1 MIYLLVGL
9 VSFLFGMVMMGV
21 LLLKD
26 HDKEFEQAYSLGK
39 RHGMELIMIRKAT
52 DKEMWE
58 FVLGEV
64 SGDG

>member
-1 MIYLLVGL
+1 MIDLLFGLVG
-9 VSFLFGMVMMGV
+9 VLFGMIVMGV
-21 LLLKD
+21 ILLKG
-26 HDKEFEQAYSLGK
+26 HDEEYEQAYSLGK

-58 FVLGEV
+58 LVRGEV